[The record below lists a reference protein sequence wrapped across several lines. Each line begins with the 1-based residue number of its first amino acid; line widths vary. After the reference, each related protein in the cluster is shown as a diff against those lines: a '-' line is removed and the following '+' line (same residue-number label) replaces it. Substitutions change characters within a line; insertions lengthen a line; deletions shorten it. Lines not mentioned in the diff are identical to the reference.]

1 MLDHDFRVYSFLEP
15 LRAGLRNYFAFYN
28 TRRTH
33 QSLGSH
39 TPDGVYFQTSG
50 LREAA

>member
-1 MLDHDFRVYSFLEP
+1 MLITDART
-15 LRAGLRNYFAFYN
+15 GLRNYFAFYN

-33 QSLGSH
+33 QSLGSR
-39 TPDGVYFQTSG
+39 TPDEVYFRISG